1 MKLLG
6 AVTVFFVC
14 SWAGFWRARLYA
26 RRTEELRQ
34 LRGALSFL
42 ETEIHYGETPL
53 YLACRRIAERETGP
67 VSRFFSLVSD
77 KLSRADGTS
86 AYECWQYALLAVGS
100 ELALSERDRQ
110 ILFRLGQKLG
120 LSDKTDQIHHLRLA
134 QTHLE
139 TEEAQAMKEQETYEK
154 MYRSLGV
161 LTGALLV
168 ILMY

>member
-6 AVTVFFVC
+6 AVIVFFVC
-14 SWAGFWRARLYA
+14 TLTGFWRARLYA
-26 RRTEELRQ
+26 KRTEELRQ

-42 ETEIHYGETPL
+42 ETEIHYGATPL
-53 YLACRRIAERETGP
+53 HLACKRIAERESGP
-67 VSRFFSLVSD
+67 VGDFFTLVSER
-77 KLSRADGTS
+77 LSRADGTS
-86 AYECWQYALLAVGS
+86 AYECWRHALLEMGS
-100 ELALSERDRQ
+100 GLALGERDRQ

-134 QTHLE
+134 QTNLE